1 MENTQ
6 DNIGMLFSNTFE
18 KHEIIPERDEWD
30 TLSASLQK
38 RNFFRF
44 NATQFNVYYAS
55 TIVFCF
61 LACAG
66 VGSHY
71 TYTNF
76 IKPNKQVESNLDNP
90 SNSSLEVVSKQ
101 RISFENQDRTNA
113 ESTSLPLDE
122 SKNAKTI
129 SSNINKNGNVEAKA
143 KENQV
148 LATVSETV
156 KRKDSVHVQ
165 ANVSVHKPINK
176 DSIKAKPKRILYIT
190 KQDPIL
196 KFDTLHAPKQKKKWF
211 KN

>member
-6 DNIGMLFSNTFE
+6 DNIGTLFSNTFE
-18 KHEIIPERDEWD
+18 THEIIPEREEWD
-30 TLSASLQK
+30 MLSTTLQK

-101 RISFENQDRTNA
+101 RISFENQDAANA
-113 ESTSLPLDE
+113 ESSSLSSHE
-122 SKNAKTI
+122 SKNAKI
-129 SSNINKNGNVEAKA
+129 ASSSINKNSKVEV
-143 KENQV
+143 KENQEV
-148 LATVSETV
+148 ISFSETV

-165 ANVSVHKPINK
+165 ANIPVHKPITK

-190 KQDPIL
+190 KQDTIL